1 MAYTTINK
9 SSSFFNTLTWSGDSS
24 SPENITGVGFQPDFI
39 WGKLRNTAYSHQLYD
54 SVRGFGNDKEIQS
67 DNTTAQG
74 GGTADQYGYLSGVV
88 ADGFTATAGSDSG
101 ADKYGYWNESG
112 KTYASWN
119 WKAGTTSGIATNGS
133 TTITPS
139 SYSFNQTSGFSIL
152 AYTGN
157 VTSGAKLAHGLGVTP
172 DMVIIKNYNSGSEG
186 WSVYHTGLGNTH
198 YIKLNTTAA
207 KVDNVN
213 RWNDTDPDSINI
225 TLGDDPSVNG
235 STTMVAYCFA
245 DVKGY
250 SKFGSYEGNGN
261 VDGSFVYTGFRPA
274 WTMVKS
280 IDSADSWQIKNV
292 KSNPYNVADKYLMAN
307 QNVAE
312 VTEASASGWMDIL
325 SNGFK
330 PRASNAQ
337 VNGNHTYIYAAFG
350 QTLVGTNNVPC
361 TAR

>member
-1 MAYTTINK
+1 MAYSAIDK
-9 SSSFFNTLTWSGDSS
+9 SSLFMNSLLYTGTGSS
-24 SPENITGVGFQPDFI
+24 NAITGVGFQPDFTWI
-39 WGKLRNTAYSHQLYD
+39 KNRDVTDFHVLTDAA
-54 SVRGFGNDKEIQS
+54 RGVTKYIKS
-67 DNTTAQG
+67 DDTTAE
-74 GGTADQYGYLSGVV
+74 TTNAESLKSFDS
-88 ADGFTATAGSDSG
+88 DGFTVGTM
-101 ADKYGYWNESG
+101 NEVN
-112 KTYASWN
+112 TNTEDFASWN

-186 WSVYHTGLGNTH
+186 WTVYHTSLGNTH

-207 KVDNVN
+207 SVDNVN

-245 DVKGY
+245 NVKGY
-250 SKFGSYEGNGN
+250 SKMGSYFGNALS
-261 VDGSFVYTGFRPA
+261 DGPFIYTGFKPDFILTKPSTYGSSWGIHDNKRPGY
-274 WTMVKS
+274 
-280 IDSADSWQIKNV
+280 
-292 KSNPYNVADKYLMAN
+292 NPATVANDLSLQPN
-307 QNVAE
+307 TTNGTI
-312 VTEASASGWMDIL
+312 TEARLDVY

-330 PRASNAQ
+330 LNSTAGE
-337 VNGNHTYIYAAFG
+337 VNQAYNYIYAAFG
-350 QTLVGTNNVPC
+350 QTLVGSNGVVA